1 MEIVDAWN
9 QLGVDASADKAA
21 VRAAFRR
28 QILGLHPDLVG
39 AAGTE
44 PTRLLLAAYRT
55 ALDLAPEVLNGP
67 GASVSGPNNE
77 RGNETPPV
85 VGGSANAKAWLI
97 DRDTIALDCSHD
109 EAFVRLLEVGSALG
123 VITYLDRQGE
133 LLEILLRTK
142 LGDTLSLVVSF
153 QGRAHW
159 VEAFLTCEVL
169 DVARHV
175 LPSIDDLTELVLHE
189 LRQRW

>member
-1 MEIVDAWN
+1 MEIGNAWR
-9 QLGVDASADKAA
+9 QLGVDERADKAT

-39 AAGTE
+39 ADGTE

-55 ALDLAPEVLNGP
+55 ALDAAPEVVDGLGTVI
-67 GASVSGPNNE
+67 GAPDEENE
-77 RGNETPPV
+77 KGTTPV
-85 VGGSANAKAWLI
+85 VGGLARAKAWLI
-97 DRDTIALDCSHD
+97 DTDTIALDCSHD

-133 LLEILLRTK
+133 LLEVLLRTK

-169 DVARHV
+169 DVARHA
-175 LPSIDDLTELVLHE
+175 LPSIGDLTELVLHE
-189 LRQRW
+189 LCQRW